1 MIMKNKK
8 ILVRDIGKQSFS
20 EAWEYQEKIF
30 KKIINQKVQNRS
42 KDKKIETKNFLIFTE
57 HNHVYTIG
65 KSGYVNNLLID
76 KDELSKKEIEYFKIN
91 RGGDITY
98 HGPGQIMAYPIFDL
112 DNFFTDI
119 NLYLRK
125 LEEVIIHTLQSYGL
139 TYIPG
144 TWIESLQVAK
154 GSGSVVNG
162 YESISGQINAELRK
176 PLTDDK
182 FFINLFAN
190 QMERLELNTHYTANL
205 NQKLDYGLYFHANKK
220 DTSADNNN
228 DGIVNVLDIVAIVN
242 TILDN

>member
-42 KDKKIETKNFLIFTE
+42 KEKKIETKNFLILTE

-65 KSGYVNNLLID
+65 KSGDVNNLLID
-76 KDELSKKEIEYFKIN
+76 KEELIKREIEYFKIN

-139 TYIPG
+139 
-144 TWIESLQVAK
+144 K
-154 GSGSVVNG
+154 GFT
-162 YESISGQINAELRK
+162 IK
-176 PLTDDK
+176 
-182 FFINLFAN
+182 
-190 QMERLELNTHYTANL
+190 LN
-205 NQKLDYGLYFHANKK
+205 
-220 DTSADNNN
+220 
-228 DGIVNVLDIVAIVN
+228 
-242 TILDN
+242 

>member
-42 KDKKIETKNFLIFTE
+42 KEKKIETKNFLILTE

-65 KSGYVNNLLID
+65 KSGDVNNLLID
-76 KDELSKKEIEYFKIN
+76 KEELIKREIEYFKIN

-125 LEEVIIHTLQSYGL
+125 LEQVIIHTLQLYGL
-139 TYIPG
+139 
-144 TWIESLQVAK
+144 K
-154 GSGSVVNG
+154 GFTIKGETGVWV
-162 YESISGQINAELRK
+162 K
-176 PLTDDK
+176 DK
-182 FFINLFAN
+182 
-190 QMERLELNTHYTANL
+190 
-205 NQKLDYGLYFHANKK
+205 K
-220 DTSADNNN
+220 
-228 DGIVNVLDIVAIVN
+228 
-242 TILDN
+242 

>member
-42 KDKKIETKNFLIFTE
+42 KDKKIETKNFLILTE

-65 KSGYVNNLLID
+65 KSGDDNNLLID
-76 KDELSKKEIEYFKIN
+76 KNELIKREIEYYKIN

-98 HGPGQIMAYPIFDL
+98 HGPGQIMVYPIFDL

-125 LEEVIIHTLQSYGL
+125 LEEIIIHTLQSYGL
-139 TYIPG
+139 NGFTIKGETGVWVKDENGLSKKICAFGIRASRWVTMHGLCLNVNPDLRYFDFIIPCG
-144 TWIESLQVAK
+144 IEDKGVTSLSHIKKEVIDINQVK
-154 GSGSVVNG
+154 SKLVEEFKLVF
-162 YESISGQINAELRK
+162 NAE
-176 PLTDDK
+176 
-182 FFINLFAN
+182 INF
-190 QMERLELNTHYTANL
+190 ETH
-205 NQKLDYGLYFHANKK
+205 
-220 DTSADNNN
+220 
-228 DGIVNVLDIVAIVN
+228 
-242 TILDN
+242 